1 MLFIRLS
8 SLIKDYNEVFSSLI
22 YTRNIVVLIVCLL
35 LATLVV
41 PSAQALEAEA
51 VLETD
56 HVHLDLNIMATYDN
70 QKPVGTRQLRFSS
83 LWSLPKI
90 LLMARGAINDTYS
103 YEFGDQVYIKNLTM
117 SLMIGLTQ
125 TNLLLSYDI
134 YGVVEPSL
142 TLGGSSFKVDCRW
155 RYLTIDKKYSV
166 GGEIWVNLSQTLFL
180 NFSCFRTGLNTW
192 KKARVGTRT
201 IIFQNVSSFDIP
213 YQIGSKVYKV
223 TLDPSMQIDTP
234 SNAYDVSQT
243 ENHISFSLAILPLAY
258 IVTSIL
264 LAVLVIIA
272 LVNPKVRE
280 WWKRQIP
287 EQKKT

>member
-1 MLFIRLS
+1 MT
-8 SLIKDYNEVFSSLI
+8 

-35 LATLVV
+35 LANLVA

-56 HVHLDLNIMATYDN
+56 HVHLDLNIVATYDH

-103 YEFGDQVYIKNLTM
+103 YELGDQVYIKNFSL

-142 TLGGSSFKVDCRW
+142 TLGGSSFRVDCRW
-155 RYLTIDKKYSV
+155 RYLSIDKKYSV
-166 GGEIWVNLSQTLFL
+166 GGEIWVNLSQALFL
-180 NFSCFRTGLNTW
+180 NFSCFRTDLNTW
-192 KKARVGTRT
+192 KKARVGART
-201 IIFQNVSSFDIP
+201 VIFQNVSSFDIP
-213 YQIGSKVYKV
+213 YQIGSEVYNV
-223 TLDPSMQIDTP
+223 TVDPSMQIATP
-234 SNAYDVSQT
+234 PNAYDVSQT
-243 ENHISFSLAILPLAY
+243 ENHLSFSLAILPLAY
-258 IVTSIL
+258 IVT
-264 LAVLVIIA
+264 AVLLVVIVIA
-272 LVNPKVRE
+272 VLVNPKVRE
-280 WWKRQIP
+280 WLRRQIT
-287 EQKKT
+287 EQKKK